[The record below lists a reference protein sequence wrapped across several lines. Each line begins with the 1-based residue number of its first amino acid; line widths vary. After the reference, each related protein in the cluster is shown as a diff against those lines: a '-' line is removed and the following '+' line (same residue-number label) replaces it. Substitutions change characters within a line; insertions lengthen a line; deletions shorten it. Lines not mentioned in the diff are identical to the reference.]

1 MLDQIEQAAST
12 SISRAC
18 GFALLAIATFLVGL
32 SAVETTLMLQTGGI
46 LTLLVCAVL
55 LLKSRLAI
63 RQPYKQTELW
73 LLLAPDQRPNAA
85 IAQQVIGTVLR
96 ETYLRFALYTSLLS
110 ISMLVAALIS
120 SLSTVPA

>member
-1 MLDQIEQAAST
+1 MLDQIERAAST

-32 SAVETTLMLQTGGI
+32 AAVETTLMLRSGGI

-55 LLKSRLAI
+55 VLKSSLAT
-63 RQPYKQTELW
+63 RQPYKRTEVW
-73 LLLAPDQRPNAA
+73 LMLPPDQRPSAA

-110 ISMLVAALIS
+110 ISLLMAALVAGMS
-120 SLSTVPA
+120 HPPT